1 MWIGIV
7 VGFFAGVA
15 LVLVLAGIVVAAA
28 ASAARDLSDG
38 E

>member
-15 LVLVLAGIVVAAA
+15 LVVTLVAMVFGAVAVEQ
-28 ASAARDLSDG
+28 RCGRDG